1 MKKILLSCAL
11 LLLSCEDVFQTHPYD
26 VEFKGETRMN
36 VRQAAEIERRFADR
50 DTLRVAFISDT
61 HLWLSD
67 ARDQVADINRRADID
82 FVVHCGDLTDT
93 GTALEYEWSRIILS
107 RFHFPHVALEG
118 ITTFLALATKHTSL

>member
-93 GTALEYEWSRIILS
+93 GTALEYEWSRDILS
-107 RFHFPHVALEG
+107 RLHFPHVALEG